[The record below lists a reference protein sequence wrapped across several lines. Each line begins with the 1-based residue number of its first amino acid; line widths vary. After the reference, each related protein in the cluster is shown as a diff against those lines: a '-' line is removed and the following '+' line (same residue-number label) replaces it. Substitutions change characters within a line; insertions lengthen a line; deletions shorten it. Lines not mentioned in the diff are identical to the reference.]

1 MIYFYNFDNNSE
13 FYLTVENKVLNDF
26 QFIFNANKI

>member
-1 MIYFYNFDNNSE
+1 MIYFYNFYNNSE
-13 FYLTVENKVLNDF
+13 FCLTVENKVLSDF